1 MEKDANLTP
10 ETPSPVRYE
19 LPGSFKNQSVQVE
32 RLAVLGSHRVF
43 VNLHGTYGIMHGNS
57 GKYGEL
63 ARRVADEKLANAVV
77 YSTSRD
83 WEMSEKSDGSY
94 EARMESFRGKTFN
107 DELADART
115 VIADLVTNSQRD
127 FGVPADKLEIT
138 LHGNSLGG
146 IIAFYLA
153 SEFPQVK
160 AIATVGTGLRLATT
174 DAPILSTFPAAE
186 EVRAKLAAFK
196 GKYLMQYG
204 TEDDVFGQ
212 DAFQDLYSSVTGAEE
227 KSSICYAG
235 VDHPFKSVDG
245 EKAPEVFAKV
255 IEQATE
261 YLKTGR
267 FASGMLFFDPPSE
280 MEAIVEKYEKLTAAL
295 VASTGNPAARVSGE
309 DENPL
314 WE

>member
-1 MEKDANLTP
+1 MEKDSNLAP

-19 LPGSFKNQSVQVE
+19 LPGSFKNQNVKVE
-32 RLAVLGSHRVF
+32 RLSVPGSNRVF

-63 ARRVADEKLANAVV
+63 ARTVAEGKLANAVV

-83 WEMSEKSDGSY
+83 WEMTEKSDGSY
-94 EARMESFRGKTFN
+94 EARMESFRGKTFE
-107 DELADART
+107 DELADARA
-115 VIADLVTNSQRD
+115 VIADLVANSQRD
-127 FGVPADKLEIT
+127 FGVPAEELEIT

-153 SEFPQVK
+153 AEFPQVK
-160 AIATVGTGLRLATT
+160 AIATVGTGLRLAAT
-174 DAPILSTFPAAE
+174 DVPILSTFPAAE

-204 TEDDVFGQ
+204 TEDDVFSQ
-212 DAFQDLYSSVTGAEE
+212 EAFQDLYSSVTGAEE
-227 KSSICYAG
+227 KSSLCYVG

-245 EKAPEVFAKV
+245 EKSSEVFAKV

-267 FASGMLFFDPPSE
+267 FASGTLLFDTPSE
-280 MEAIVEKYEKLTAAL
+280 LEAIVKKYEKLTAAL
-295 VASTGNPAARVSGE
+295 VESTGNP
-309 DENPL
+309 
-314 WE
+314 